1 MAKNTVL
8 VTGASRGIGHAIAS
22 RCMADGYE
30 VIGLSSQASD
40 DMPWQ
45 HYGVDLAGPDA
56 TSLLSDIITKHRP
69 CRFVGNAGMLI
80 NGRLEDVKADDF
92 NRLMRVNL
100 LSLMESTQ
108 LLQPIWR
115 EAGFGRVV
123 LIGSRAALGKEN
135 RVLYGASKAGV
146 TGLGRTLALEL
157 APHQVTVNVIA
168 PGPIATDL
176 FEHGQPVGSAAR
188 IKIEAS
194 VPLGRVGEP
203 DDIANA
209 TSFLLDYATGYITGQ
224 CLNVCG
230 GLSTGF
236 NAH

>member
-8 VTGASRGIGHAIAS
+8 VTGASRGIGHGIAR

-30 VIGLSSQASD
+30 VIGLSSQPSD
-40 DMPWQ
+40 AMPWQ
-45 HYGVDLAGPDA
+45 HYGVDLADPDA
-56 TSLLSDIITKHRP
+56 TSHLSKIITKHRP
-69 CRFVGNAGMLI
+69 CRFVGNAGVLI

-92 NRLMRVNL
+92 ARLMRVNL
-100 LSLMESTQ
+100 LSLMETTQ
-108 LLQPIWR
+108 LMQPIWR
-115 EAGFGRVV
+115 AEGFGRVV

-176 FEHGQPVGSAAR
+176 FVHGQPVGSPAR

-194 VPLGRVGEP
+194 VPLGRVGKP
-203 DDIANA
+203 DDISNA
-209 TSFLLDYATGYITGQ
+209 TSFLLNDATGYVTGQ